1 MIVQYET
8 NKKGGINMND
18 EINGK
23 EVISGITAMID
34 TRVARCRAETE
45 RNTRW
50 IGRIE
55 KRLNIVLRD
64 DSDEL
69 KQVVQTNARNIEE
82 LEDSMN
88 AQVAEILSNLNGQHV
103 NTDVEDRL
111 TAIEGRLDDLITA
124 LTNLDIA

>member
-1 MIVQYET
+1 
-8 NKKGGINMND
+8 MND
-18 EINGK
+18 KINGK
-23 EVISGITAMID
+23 EVISGIAAMID
-34 TRVARCRAETE
+34 TRVAQSRAETE

-55 KRLNIVLRD
+55 ERLNIVLRD
-64 DSDEL
+64 ESDEL
-69 KQVVQTNARNIEE
+69 KQVVQTNARNIEA

-88 AQVAEILSNLNGQHV
+88 AQITEVISNLNGQHE

>member
-34 TRVARCRAETE
+34 TRVARCVAETE

-64 DSDEL
+64 ESDEL
-69 KQVVQTNARNIEE
+69 KQVVQTNAENIEA

-88 AQVAEILSNLNGQHV
+88 AQVAEVISNLNGQHV

>member
-1 MIVQYET
+1 
-8 NKKGGINMND
+8 MND

-69 KQVVQTNARNIEE
+69 KRVVQTNAENIEA

-88 AQVAEILSNLNGQHV
+88 AQVAEVISNLNGQHV

>member
-1 MIVQYET
+1 
-8 NKKGGINMND
+8 MND

>member
-1 MIVQYET
+1 
-8 NKKGGINMND
+8 MND

-34 TRVARCRAETE
+34 TRVAQCVAETE

-50 IGRIE
+50 VGRIE

-69 KQVVQTNARNIEE
+69 KRVVQTNAENIEA

-88 AQVAEILSNLNGQHV
+88 AQVAEVISNLNGQHV